1 MQPTELHVI
10 KCNDGYDLGM
20 DNTKKFT
27 EGNKDVLINYIY
39 MDLHITRWNSDQK
52 LSVTVSSASSFG
64 LLKFHPSCVFPWVC

>member
-27 EGNKDVLINYIY
+27 EGNKDALINYIY
-39 MDLHITRWNSDQK
+39 MDLHITR
-52 LSVTVSSASSFG
+52 
-64 LLKFHPSCVFPWVC
+64 

>member
-1 MQPTELHVI
+1 MAIINIQRKKNQKPGDDVQPTELHVI

-39 MDLHITRWNSDQK
+39 MDLHITR
-52 LSVTVSSASSFG
+52 
-64 LLKFHPSCVFPWVC
+64 